1 MHGLAYESDEDR
13 RGVLRR
19 QRLDPLVLRHQGPRG
34 SCRGGGG
41 EYIRDNFN
49 LYGLR
54 QLIQYYPHALEM
66 ILSNEAPDE
75 DDLADGEFLEI
86 YRDATVL
93 YGLIHA
99 RFIVSPRGLQVMRE
113 KYLQGVFGTCPRV
126 YCERQHV
133 LPIGTS
139 EDVRVSQVKMFCPL
153 CEQVYS
159 PMSKFKE
166 LDGAYFGTSFPQ
178 VFLQTYASLVPLEPP
193 RSFVARV
200 HGFKMH
206 RQKSLIARR
215 LREQAASSQSAGTRP
230 ADKLKDAQQSQD
242 LITAELR
249 RAPLA
254 PASCRWSERAAGAFL
269 PRGGILRESVPAKG
283 VGGWQKRRRRGVEV
297 GAGHASPSGPA
308 LPAARPG
315 PLFTVCGLGPP
326 PDKLAGRRGG
336 LLPPH
341 PSLRYLASL
350 LSSPLLH
357 LQPLARGHQG

>member
-1 MHGLAYESDEDR
+1 MHGLAYESDEDEEFSGDSGWIPWFCGI
-13 RGVLRR
+13 RGHEALAEVEE
-19 QRLDPLVLRHQGPRG
+19 
-34 SCRGGGG
+34 

-54 QLIQYYPHALEM
+54 QQIQYYPHALEM

-178 VFLQTYASLVPLEPP
+178 VFLQSYASLVPLEPP

-206 RQKSLIARR
+206 RQKSLIARK
-215 LREQAASSQSAGTRP
+215 LEDEQAAPSQSAG
-230 ADKLKDAQQSQD
+230 
-242 LITAELR
+242 
-249 RAPLA
+249 
-254 PASCRWSERAAGAFL
+254 
-269 PRGGILRESVPAKG
+269 
-283 VGGWQKRRRRGVEV
+283 
-297 GAGHASPSGPA
+297 
-308 LPAARPG
+308 ARPG
-315 PLFTVCGLGPP
+315 EKPKDPQQPQDQGRAQPGGPP
-326 PDKLAGRRGG
+326 GE
-336 LLPPH
+336 
-341 PSLRYLASL
+341 LRVE
-350 LSSPLLH
+350 
-357 LQPLARGHQG
+357 